1 MLFFSFFDAICD
13 IHWSVSDKWRTDFLA
28 SGSRDVSRGSV
39 ISLKSKQQLH
49 FRKIIRNL
57 GTGST
62 WVIANTSLF
71 AVSSSLGV
79 GVTYSFSQMSL
90 LVATY
95 GSIVLLKE
103 QKVGR
108 EKQFVVLGSLLYIVG
123 VLGMSWLK

>member
-1 MLFFSFFDAICD
+1 MLYVTVTGLFQISGAQI
-13 IHWSVSDKWRTDFLA
+13 FLPQA
-28 SGSRDVSRGSV
+28 VGMFLGGSV
-39 ISLKSKQQLH
+39 ISLKSKKQLR

-62 WVIANTSLF
+62 WVLANASLF

-90 LVATY
+90 LVATF
-95 GSIVLLKE
+95 GSIIFLKE
-103 QKVGR
+103 RKVGR
-108 EKQFVVLGSLLYIVG
+108 EKQFVALGSLLYIVG

>member
-1 MLFFSFFDAICD
+1 M
-13 IHWSVSDKWRTDFLA
+13 
-28 SGSRDVSRGSV
+28 
-39 ISLKSKQQLH
+39 ISLKSKKQLR

-62 WVIANTSLF
+62 WVLANASLF

-95 GSIVLLKE
+95 GSIIFLKE

-108 EKQFVVLGSLLYIVG
+108 EKQFVALGSLLYIVG